1 MKFLKKLFN
10 QEDADMFEHDLDST
24 DGCHDDRYEE
34 EC

>member
-1 MKFLKKLFN
+1 MKFLKKLFGD
-10 QEDADMFEHDLDST
+10 EDTDTFEHDLSNT